1 MAPESRDEVR
11 QRIDSLYNQAE
22 NDTGN
27 FNATRAMALR
37 SRSRGVPLAKRPGR
51 RGDPALDEIARQWF
65 DTVRGAF
72 GPTVPAVLP
81 ADRLP
86 APMPERRPELP
97 AAPAPSPDRNGGGAL
112 GGGERAALG
121 PGPSDPAPQAL
132 ERGPRGALAELPA
145 GGAVAELPA
154 GGVAALPAG
163 GGAVTELPTGG
174 AMGALPS
181 GGAMGALPSGGAMG
195 ALPSGGTAAELPTG
209 LTVDRLPEVPPA
221 VVGFSRLTYS
231 PAELIGAPAVVP
243 TGPGVPQPTS
253 PGGAMGLPGFGE
265 PGAVGGVP
273 SETALLPAPA
283 SSPAQGHRTQVP
295 RPLPGA
301 AGAGGFSPAVAKTAG
316 RHKLA
321 TAGELLTRHTA
332 QHALPAQAAGMPP
345 APVAELPPTTLEAP
359 TGTGT
364 FAYAAPPAPIVDMPT
379 DTGTFAYM
387 APPAPAVDA
396 PTGTGTFAYAAPPTP
411 IVDMP
416 TDTGTFA
423 YMAPPAPAVD
433 APTGTGTFAYAAPP
447 TPIVDMPTDTGTFA
461 YMAPPAPAVDAPTGT
476 GAFAYAAP
484 PASVV
489 DTGSLAYP
497 AAADA
502 GLTPPPATGLTS
514 TPVPE
519 SPRTLRVSKA
529 IAFARAQI
537 GKPCVWGATG
547 PDSYDCSSLTQA
559 AWRAAGVV
567 LPRAAHEQA
576 LAGTPVTTAGI
587 EPGDLV
593 LFFDDDRHVGLHV
606 GGGMM
611 VHAPGPGSTIRE
623 ESIYGAGEAAI
634 RRIVRPA

>member
-65 DTVRGAF
+65 DTARGAL

-154 GGVAALPAG
+154 GGAVAALPAG
-163 GGAVTELPTGG
+163 GGAVPELPTGG

-181 GGAMGALPSGGAMG
+181 GGAMGV
-195 ALPSGGTAAELPTG
+195 LPSGGTAAELPTG

-221 VVGFSRLTYS
+221 AVGFSRLTYS
-231 PAELIGAPAVVP
+231 PAELIGAPAAVP

-253 PGGAMGLPGFGE
+253 PGGAMGLPGLGE
-265 PGAVGGVP
+265 PGAVAGVP

-283 SSPAQGHRTQVP
+283 SSPAQGHRMQVP

-321 TAGELLTRHTA
+321 TAGELLTRHTT
-332 QHALPAQAAGMPP
+332 QHALPAQAVGMPP
-345 APVAELPPTTLEAP
+345 APAPVTELPPTPLEAP

-364 FAYAAPPAPIVDMPT
+364 FAYTAPPAPAIDAPT
-379 DTGTFAYM
+379 DTGTFAYT
-387 APPAPAVDA
+387 APPAPV
-396 PTGTGTFAYAAPPTP
+396 GTF
-411 IVDMP
+411 
-416 TDTGTFA
+416 G
-423 YMAPPAPAVD
+423 
-433 APTGTGTFAYAAPP
+433 
-447 TPIVDMPTDTGTFA
+447 
-461 YMAPPAPAVDAPTGT
+461 
-476 GAFAYAAP
+476 YAAP

-514 TPVPE
+514 TPPPATALAGAPVPE

-576 LAGTPVTTAGI
+576 LAGTPVTTTGI
-587 EPGDLV
+587 EPGDLI
-593 LFFDDDRHVGLHV
+593 LFFDDDRHVGLYV

>member
-1 MAPESRDEVR
+1 M
-11 QRIDSLYNQAE
+11 
-22 NDTGN
+22 
-27 FNATRAMALR
+27 
-37 SRSRGVPLAKRPGR
+37 GV
-51 RGDPALDEIARQWF
+51 
-65 DTVRGAF
+65 
-72 GPTVPAVLP
+72 
-81 ADRLP
+81 
-86 APMPERRPELP
+86 
-97 AAPAPSPDRNGGGAL
+97 
-112 GGGERAALG
+112 
-121 PGPSDPAPQAL
+121 
-132 ERGPRGALAELPA
+132 
-145 GGAVAELPA
+145 
-154 GGVAALPAG
+154 
-163 GGAVTELPTGG
+163 
-174 AMGALPS
+174 
-181 GGAMGALPSGGAMG
+181 
-195 ALPSGGTAAELPTG
+195 LPSGGTAAELPTG

-221 VVGFSRLTYS
+221 AVGFSRLTYS
-231 PAELIGAPAVVP
+231 PAELIGAPAAVP

-253 PGGAMGLPGFGE
+253 PGGAMGLPGLGE
-265 PGAVGGVP
+265 PGAVAGVP

-283 SSPAQGHRTQVP
+283 SSPAQGHRMQVP

-321 TAGELLTRHTA
+321 TAGELLTRHTT
-332 QHALPAQAAGMPP
+332 QHALPAQAVGMPP
-345 APVAELPPTTLEAP
+345 APAPVTELPPTPLEAP

-364 FAYAAPPAPIVDMPT
+364 FAYTAPPAPIVDMPT
-379 DTGTFAYM
+379 DTGTFAYT
-387 APPAPAVDA
+387 APPAPV
-396 PTGTGTFAYAAPPTP
+396 GTF
-411 IVDMP
+411 
-416 TDTGTFA
+416 G
-423 YMAPPAPAVD
+423 
-433 APTGTGTFAYAAPP
+433 
-447 TPIVDMPTDTGTFA
+447 
-461 YMAPPAPAVDAPTGT
+461 
-476 GAFAYAAP
+476 YAAP

-514 TPVPE
+514 TPPPATALAGAPVPE

-587 EPGDLV
+587 EPGDLI
-593 LFFDDDRHVGLHV
+593 LFFDDDRHVGLYV